1 MSAPVYL
8 NPTGLLESYAV
19 ELLYAHPVALDDPA
33 VASQLAQ
40 GLEQTSAG
48 QLRLARPGGEDASRV
63 AARSLAIV
71 DEGGV
76 RDAGEPPSWLLQ
88 APPEDDDPHA
98 SHDLLHS
105 ALAQSWLWDDAP
117 ARAHRAPHRL
127 LLHDRRFLTLDY
139 RRRLV
144 AFRGVL
150 AAVLEATPCEAVVW
164 LPSQQVIDP
173 SEVIAAHRADPE
185 APLPGGLNVRFY
197 RVDPRDTASGDEE
210 HVMDTLGLGALGL
223 VDLQCHFRGLDPEE
237 VGQVLLRTGCYLYE
251 HGLVVHRGDSV
262 QGPGPQDRWIA
273 RQGVALSPPEREVL
287 ELDPGFPFSV
297 SPAEP

>member
-1 MSAPVYL
+1 MSAPIYL
-8 NPTGLLESYAV
+8 NPTGLLERYGV
-19 ELLYAHPVALDDPA
+19 ELLYAQPVALDDPE
-33 VASQLAQ
+33 VAARIAQ
-40 GLEQTSAG
+40 ALEHASAG
-48 QLRLARPGGEDASRV
+48 SLRLARQGGAHVPRV
-63 AARSLAIV
+63 APSIAIV

-76 RDAGEPPSWLLQ
+76 RDAGEPPSWLLE
-88 APPEDDDPHA
+88 APAEDDAPHA
-98 SHDLLHS
+98 SHDRLHS
-105 ALAQSWLWDDAP
+105 ALAQSWWWDDAGP
-117 ARAHRAPHRL
+117 RAHRASHRL

-173 SEVIAAHRADPE
+173 AEVIAAHRADPE
-185 APLPGGLNVRFY
+185 APLPGALNVRFY

-223 VDLQCHFRGLDPEE
+223 VDLQCHFRGLDPEA
-237 VGQVLLRTGCYLYE
+237 VGEVLLRTGCYLFE
-251 HGLVVHRGDSV
+251 HGLVVRRGDSV

-273 RQGVALSPPEREVL
+273 RQSVALSPPEREVL

>member
-1 MSAPVYL
+1 MPEPVYL
-8 NPTGLLESYAV
+8 NPTGLLESYGV
-19 ELLYAHPVALDDPA
+19 ELLYARPVALDDPA
-33 VASQLAQ
+33 VAARLAQ
-40 GLEQTSAG
+40 ALELVSAG
-48 QLRLARPGGEDASRV
+48 RLRLAMPREADAPG
-63 AARSLAIV
+63 AAKRTVVIV

-76 RDAGEPPSWLLQ
+76 RDAGEPPSWCLQ
-88 APPEDDDPHA
+88 APAADEDPHA

-117 ARAHRAPHRL
+117 ARAHAAPHRL
-127 LLHDRRFLTLDY
+127 LLEDRQFLTLDY
-139 RRRLV
+139 RRRLA

-173 SEVIAAHRADPE
+173 ADLVAAHQADPE

-273 RQGVALSPPEREVL
+273 RQSVALSPPEREVL

-297 SPAEP
+297 SPAER